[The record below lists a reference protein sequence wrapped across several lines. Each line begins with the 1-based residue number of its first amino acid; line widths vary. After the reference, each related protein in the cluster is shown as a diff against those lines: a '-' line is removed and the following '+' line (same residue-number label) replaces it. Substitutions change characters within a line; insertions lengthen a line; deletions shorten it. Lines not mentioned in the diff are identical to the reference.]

1 MVSFLGLM
9 DTIKLKPKATQTSRE
24 LSMTQY
30 MLKMLTILT
39 NILVSNLIA
48 LSVKSPAQDVT
59 AYIGEL
65 LACLTQKQCSEIKLR
80 LNSLDQ
86 LIPRADKK
94 TAGEGSDQDTVVEMN
109 ALSYGC
115 SLLKELAFKFLTYA
129 QDEVADPSLRIL
141 LLREYATIIDYQMK
155 SKTLYAQILSKQ

>member
-48 LSVKSPAQDVT
+48 LSVRSPAQDVT

-86 LIPRADKK
+86 AIPRADSSNV
-94 TAGEGSDQDTVVEMN
+94 AVEIN

-141 LLREYATIIDYQMK
+141 LLREYATIIDY
-155 SKTLYAQILSKQ
+155 

>member
-48 LSVKSPAQDVT
+48 LSVRSPAQDVT

-86 LIPRADKK
+86 AIPRADSSNV
-94 TAGEGSDQDTVVEMN
+94 AVEIN

-129 QDEVADPSLRIL
+129 
-141 LLREYATIIDYQMK
+141 
-155 SKTLYAQILSKQ
+155 